1 MLTVHHLSKSY
12 ELQTLFENVSFSL
25 NPGERVG
32 LVGPNG
38 CGKTTLLRILAG
50 EETASS
56 GTVSRDPR
64 LRIGYLPQGF
74 TPDQDATLGEVIGKL
89 AGDPRALEDEL
100 ASAALTL
107 TQMPDDVEAQA
118 VYDDLLRRIQAAES
132 GRTADILAG
141 LGLADIDPG
150 QLVRTLSGG
159 QQTRLSLGLVL
170 LADPQLLLL
179 DEPTNHLDIAM
190 LEWLEA
196 WLNRFPGGVLIV
208 SHDRTFLDRTV
219 SRILDMDA
227 RRHSV
232 KEYAGSYSDYVEQR
246 QAEIDQQWA
255 EYKDQQVEIR
265 RMKQDIARVK
275 AQAMDTERKASS
287 IRIGGGEYKQ
297 KGFKSYQQGIAKKVA
312 KKAKSREKKL
322 ERYVESDER
331 VEKPQNDWQ
340 MKLEFSQPEHQ
351 SRAVLRVEHL
361 TAGYSAEK
369 PLLVD
374 LALELRSG
382 RRVVL
387 TGPNGSGKTTLLRT
401 ISGQI
406 PPLTGEIHF
415 GSSARLGYLT
425 QDQSGLDME
434 KTPVETLGGYFSNET
449 DVRRFLSYYLF
460 TGDEPL
466 KPNSLLSYG
475 QRTRLMLALLVAQGC
490 NCLLLDEPVN
500 HLDIPS
506 RSQFEQ
512 ALNQFEGA
520 VLAVV
525 HDRYFIE
532 RFAEEVWWVEGQGIR
547 RELTA
552 NLR

>member
-1 MLTVHHLSKSY
+1 V
-12 ELQTLFENVSFSL
+12 
-25 NPGERVG
+25 
-32 LVGPNG
+32 
-38 CGKTTLLRILAG
+38 
-50 EETASS
+50 
-56 GTVSRDPR
+56 
-64 LRIGYLPQGF
+64 
-74 TPDQDATLGEVIGKL
+74 
-89 AGDPRALEDEL
+89 
-100 ASAALTL
+100 
-107 TQMPDDVEAQA
+107 
-118 VYDDLLRRIQAAES
+118 
-132 GRTADILAG
+132 LAG
-141 LGLADIDPG
+141 LGLDVIDPE
-150 QLVRTLSGG
+150 QPVSKLSGG

-170 LADPQLLLL
+170 LSQPQLLLL

-190 LEWLEA
+190 LEWLEE
-196 WLNRFPGGVLIV
+196 WLNGYPGAALIV
-208 SHDRTFLDRTV
+208 SHDRTFLDHTV

-227 RRHSV
+227 RHHSLR
-232 KEYAGSYSDYVEQR
+232 EYAGNYSDYVEQH
-246 QAEIDQQWA
+246 QAEIDQQCS

-265 RMKQDIARVK
+265 RMKQDIARAK

-287 IRIGGGEYKQ
+287 IRIGGPDYKR

-331 VEKPQNDWQ
+331 VEKPQNHWY

-351 SRAVLRVEHL
+351 SRSMLRLEDLSV
-361 TAGYSAEK
+361 GYAASR
-369 PLLVD
+369 PLLTD
-374 LALELRSG
+374 LTLELRAG

-401 ISGQI
+401 ISGEI
-406 PPLTGEIHF
+406 PPLKGEMHLG
-415 GSSARLGYLT
+415 GSVRLGYLP
-425 QDQSGLDME
+425 QDQSGLDRN
-434 KTPVETLGGYFSNET
+434 KTPVETLQDYFTSET

-466 KPNSLLSYG
+466 KPNALLSFG

-547 RELTA
+547 REMNTE
-552 NLR
+552 LR